1 LDGYPPNSTAGRAF
15 HMAGYTALSFSAD
28 LPYIAHMSSVLTVL
42 LVLAL
47 AATAIVLFVGIFS
60 MARGGE
66 FNRRQSNNL
75 MRLRVGFQVLALV
88 LFGILLFLT
97 GKG

>member
-1 LDGYPPNSTAGRAF
+1 MPRAI
-15 HMAGYTALSFSAD
+15 HAYATLSNAAD
-28 LPYIAHMSSVLTVL
+28 LAYIARMSSVLTVL

-47 AATAIVLFVGIFS
+47 AATVVVLVVGIFS

>member
-1 LDGYPPNSTAGRAF
+1 
-15 HMAGYTALSFSAD
+15 
-28 LPYIAHMSSVLTVL
+28 MSSFVTVL
-42 LVLAL
+42 LVLAM
-47 AATAIVLFVGIFS
+47 AAVVVVLVVGIFN

-66 FNRRQSNNL
+66 FNRRQSNRL
-75 MRLRVGFQVLALV
+75 MRMRVGFQVLALV

>member
-1 LDGYPPNSTAGRAF
+1 MPCAIHAYAT
-15 HMAGYTALSFSAD
+15 LSNAAD
-28 LPYIAHMSSVLTVL
+28 LPYIARMSSVLTVL

-47 AATAIVLFVGIFS
+47 AATAIVLVVGIFS

>member
-1 LDGYPPNSTAGRAF
+1 V
-15 HMAGYTALSFSAD
+15 AD
-28 LPYIAHMSSVLTVL
+28 LPYIAGMSSFVTVL
-42 LVLAL
+42 LVLAM
-47 AATAIVLFVGIFS
+47 AAVVVVLVVGIFN

-66 FNRRQSNNL
+66 FNRRQSNRL
-75 MRLRVGFQVLALV
+75 MRMRVGFQVLALV